1 MDDLKEKSEE
11 AEKALTP
18 EEKRFLLDLEFVQC
32 LANPSYLQCTFGI
45 SPSLSDSPS
54 LWISSDFAFV
64 DLAAHDAKYFSDDRF
79 VNYLK
84 YLTYFK
90 DPKYSRYLQY
100 VILLI
105 LFYL

>member
-54 LWISSDFAFV
+54 L
-64 DLAAHDAKYFSDDRF
+64 
-79 VNYLK
+79 
-84 YLTYFK
+84 
-90 DPKYSRYLQY
+90 
-100 VILLI
+100 
-105 LFYL
+105 